1 MPIFYFVAIRLK
13 KTPGSTEE
21 KEKALANKMVK
32 ASSKAKEIDL
42 LSSIKFYKGRY
53 TKA

>member
-13 KTPGSTEE
+13 KTPGSTEG
-21 KEKALANKMVK
+21 KEKALANKMVE

-42 LSSIKFYKGRY
+42 LSSI
-53 TKA
+53 TIL